1 MSNICILT
9 KKKKTLKNKI
19 SHSNIKSKC
28 YKNINFKKKLI
39 WVKNNFKI
47 LKIST
52 KSIKIIKKCI
62 F

>member
-9 KKKKTLKNKI
+9 KKKKKSEYKV

-28 YKNINFKKKLI
+28 FKYINFKKQKI
-39 WVKNNFKI
+39 WINNNFKI
-47 LKIST
+47 FKIST
-52 KSIKIIKKCI
+52 KSLKIIKKCI